1 MDVQALAGP
10 LRQRLRWGRPPPD
23 PRRVPLRRG
32 GTGLR
37 RLASAGLA
45 ATALAAAVHV
55 LAPGPA
61 ETVAA
66 VVLTRDRPAGVV
78 LGPGD
83 LRTDRRPP
91 ATVPRGALT
100 LAAASG
106 RVLAAGARAGE
117 VLTDVRLVGPGLLAG
132 QDAGLVGAPV
142 RVADPAAA
150 ALAAPGDRV
159 DVLLATTAG
168 RDAEVVVRSAVVLA
182 RPSPTRGDLLGPA
195 ETGGGALLVLAV
207 RAPDAAALAGAAAR
221 GPLSITLQAGPSDP
235 AGRR

>member
-1 MDVQALAGP
+1 MDTHALGDA
-10 LRQRLRWGRPPPD
+10 LRHRVRWGRPPPD
-23 PRRVPLRRG
+23 PRRVPLRRER
-32 GTGLR
+32 TGLR

-45 ATALAAAVHV
+45 ATAVAAGVHV

-61 ETVAA
+61 ATVPA
-66 VVLTRDRPAGVV
+66 VVLTRDRPGGVV

-83 LRTDRRPP
+83 LRTEQRPP
-91 ATVPRGALT
+91 ATVPRGSLT

-106 RVLAAGARAGE
+106 RMLAAGARAGE

-159 DVLLATTAG
+159 DVLLATTAR
-168 RDAEVVVRSAVVLA
+168 RDAEVVVRSAIVLA
-182 RPSPTRGDLLGPA
+182 RPTPARGELLGPT

-207 RAPDAAALAGAAAR
+207 GASDAAALAGAAAR
-221 GPLSITLQAGPSDP
+221 GPLSITVHAGLSEPTG
-235 AGRR
+235 AR

>member
-1 MDVQALAGP
+1 MDTHALGDA
-10 LRQRLRWGRPPPD
+10 LRHRVRWGRPPPD

-32 GTGLR
+32 RTGLR

-45 ATALAAAVHV
+45 ATAVAAGVHV

-61 ETVAA
+61 ATVPA
-66 VVLTRDRPAGVV
+66 VVLTRDRPGGVV

-83 LRTDRRPP
+83 LRTEQRPP
-91 ATVPRGALT
+91 ATVPRGSLT

-106 RVLAAGARAGE
+106 RVLAAGVRAGE

-159 DVLLATTAG
+159 DVLLATTAR

-182 RPSPTRGDLLGPA
+182 RPTPARGELLGPTD
-195 ETGGGALLVLAV
+195 TGGGALLVLAV
-207 RAPDAAALAGAAAR
+207 RASDAAALAGAAAR
-221 GPLSITLQAGPSDP
+221 GPLSITLHAGLSEPTG
-235 AGRR
+235 AR

>member
-1 MDVQALAGP
+1 M
-10 LRQRLRWGRPPPD
+10 
-23 PRRVPLRRG
+23 PLRRER
-32 GTGLR
+32 TGLR

-45 ATALAAAVHV
+45 ATAVAAGLHV

-61 ETVAA
+61 ATVPA
-66 VVLTRDRPAGVV
+66 VVLTRDRPGGVV

-83 LRTDRRPP
+83 LRTEQRPP
-91 ATVPRGALT
+91 ATVPRGSLT

-159 DVLLATTAG
+159 DVLLATTAR
-168 RDAEVVVRSAVVLA
+168 RDAEVVVRSAIVLA
-182 RPSPTRGDLLGPA
+182 RPTPARGELLGPT

-207 RAPDAAALAGAAAR
+207 GASDAAALAGAAAR
-221 GPLSITLQAGPSDP
+221 GPLSITFHAGLSEPTG
-235 AGRR
+235 AR

>member
-1 MDVQALAGP
+1 MTAHDLGDG
-10 LRQRLRWGRPPPD
+10 LRHRLRWRRPPPD
-23 PRRVPLRRG
+23 PRRVPLRRER
-32 GTGLR
+32 TGLR

-45 ATALAAAVHV
+45 ATALAAGVHV

-61 ETVAA
+61 ATVAA
-66 VVLTRDRPAGVV
+66 VVLTRDRPGGAV

-83 LRTDRRPP
+83 LRTEQRPP
-91 ATVPRGALT
+91 ATVPRGALS

-159 DVLLATTAG
+159 DVLLATTAR

-182 RPSPTRGDLLGPA
+182 RPSPVRADLLGPA

-207 RAPDAAALAGAAAR
+207 STPDAAALAGAAAR
-221 GPLSITLQAGPSDP
+221 GPLSITLHAGPSDP
-235 AGRR
+235 TGGQ

>member
-1 MDVQALAGP
+1 MDTHALGDA
-10 LRQRLRWGRPPPD
+10 LRHRVRWGRPPPD
-23 PRRVPLRRG
+23 PRRVPLRRER
-32 GTGLR
+32 TGLR

-45 ATALAAAVHV
+45 ATAVAAGVHV

-61 ETVAA
+61 ATVPA
-66 VVLTRDRPAGVV
+66 VVLTRDRPGGVV

-83 LRTDRRPP
+83 LRTEQRPP
-91 ATVPRGALT
+91 ATVPRGSLT

-106 RVLAAGARAGE
+106 RMLAAGARAGE

-159 DVLLATTAG
+159 DVLLATTAR
-168 RDAEVVVRSAVVLA
+168 RDAEVVVRSAIVLA
-182 RPSPTRGDLLGPA
+182 RPTPARGELLGPT

-207 RAPDAAALAGAAAR
+207 GASDAAALAGAAAR
-221 GPLSITLQAGPSDP
+221 GPLSITVHAVLSEPTGA
-235 AGRR
+235 R